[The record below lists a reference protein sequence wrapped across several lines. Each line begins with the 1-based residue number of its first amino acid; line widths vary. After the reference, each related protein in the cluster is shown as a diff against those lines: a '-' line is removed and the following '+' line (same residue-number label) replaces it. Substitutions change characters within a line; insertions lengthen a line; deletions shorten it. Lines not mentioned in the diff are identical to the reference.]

1 MKGALCRTFLGTAF
15 LATLVGPVRA
25 LPSLAQAATAQA
37 AAVATADTRPLTLK
51 VYFMRKDKLVVAGRK
66 VPATKAVGRAALLQ
80 LLSGP
85 SPADK
90 ARGMTTCVPPG
101 TKLLGLSLANGTA
114 TVDLT
119 TSFAN
124 GGGSLSMTARLAQVV
139 YTLTQF
145 PTVSRVLFSME
156 GRRVTVFGGEGIM
169 LDHPATRASFEY
181 VTPAILVET
190 PTPGQAVSSPVRV
203 SGTANVFEADFWAE
217 LTASSG
223 RVLSRRHVHASS
235 GTGTRGTFSA
245 TLSYFSPKSQKGTL
259 VAYDLSPKDGHRENV
274 VRVPITLSRS

>member
-1 MKGALCRTFLGTAF
+1 MKGALFKMFLATAF
-15 LATLVGPVRA
+15 LATLMGPVGA
-25 LPSLAQAATAQA
+25 TASLDPAGRAQAAPVTTAG
-37 AAVATADTRPLTLK
+37 TRSLALK
-51 VYFMRKDKLVVAGRK
+51 VYFMKKDKLAVAGRT
-66 VPATKAVGRAALLQ
+66 VPATKAVGRAAMLQ

-85 SPADK
+85 SRADK
-90 ARGMTTCVPPG
+90 ARGMTTCVPAQ
-101 TKLLGLSLANGTA
+101 TKLLGLSVANGTA
-114 TVDLT
+114 TVDLSK
-119 TSFAN
+119 SFES

-145 PTVSRVLFSME
+145 PTVSRVVFWLE

-181 VTPAILVET
+181 VTPAILVEA
-190 PTPGQAVSSPVRV
+190 PTPGQVVSSPVRV

-217 LTASSG
+217 LTSSSG

-245 TLSYFSPKSQKGTL
+245 TLSYSSPGGQKGTL

-274 VRVPITLSRS
+274 VRVPVVLAKS

>member
-1 MKGALCRTFLGTAF
+1 MKSRLGRVLVGGAL
-15 LATLVGPVRA
+15 LAGLVSPVRA
-25 LPSLAQAATAQA
+25 LPSPAQAATTQA
-37 AAVATADTRPLTLK
+37 ATVATANTKPLALK
-51 VYFMRKDKLVVAGRK
+51 VYFMRNDKLVVAGRT
-66 VPATKAVGRAALLQ
+66 VPTTKAVGRAALLQ
-80 LLSGP
+80 LLAGP

-90 ARGMTTCVPPG
+90 ARGMATCVPAR
-101 TKLLGLSLANGTA
+101 TKLLGLSVAHGTA
-114 TVDLT
+114 TVDLSK
-119 TSFAN
+119 SFAR

-145 PTVSRVLFSME
+145 PTVSRVVFWME

-181 VTPAILVET
+181 LTPAILVET
-190 PTPGQAVSSPVRV
+190 PTPGQSVSSPVGV

-223 RVLSRRHVHASS
+223 KVISKRHVHASS
-235 GTGTRGTFSA
+235 GTGTRGAFSA
-245 TLSYFSPKSQKGTL
+245 LLYYSSPTRQKGTL

-274 VRVPITLSRS
+274 VRVPLTLSRS